1 MRALVGVD
9 VGGTFTDVAL
19 VHDGRLT
26 TAKLPT
32 TVDDQSRG
40 VMAAIELA
48 LERSGLRPTDVANLG
63 HGTTVATNALL
74 ERRGARTGFVTT
86 RGFGD
91 LLELARQTRPQLYRP
106 CAGRPAP
113 LPVVSAE
120 VDERMRPDGV
130 LVPLD
135 PESVGRAARRLRRAR
150 VDAVAVCLLHSYA
163 DPAHERETARLL
175 REQLPG
181 VFVVASHELASEYRE
196 YERASTTSIDAY
208 LGPVVRGYLDALAAA
223 AGERGL
229 PAPALMQS
237 SGGLAAIGEAA
248 SHPARLLLSGPA
260 GGVAAVVGMAGRD
273 AIAFDMGGT
282 SCDVSLIRG
291 GGAGRSTER
300 AVGGLPVRLPML
312 DIHTVGAGG
321 GSVAWIDDG
330 GALRVG
336 PRSAGAEPGPACYG
350 RGGWEPTVTDA
361 NLVLG
366 RLDSAVA
373 LAGSVR
379 LDVAAARAALR
390 PLRAGFRSLR
400 AAAEGV
406 VAVANQE
413 MVRAIRVVSVERG
426 HDPRELELV
435 AFGGAGPLHACE
447 VADALGMR
455 RVLVPA
461 AGGVLSALGIAVG
474 ERRRDAV
481 RGVMRR
487 LDGLSAAELRALVP
501 WPERARGAT
510 RIATCDLRYVG
521 QGFELELPLEPV
533 RTLAPRFHQ
542 RHAERYGYRDLDGA
556 IELVNMRAAQVV
568 AGAPLELAN
577 RPRVRPVPG
586 PAALHLDGATLWVTE
601 GWTARRR
608 GDGAWSVTR

>member
-26 TAKLPT
+26 TAKVPT

-40 VMAAIELA
+40 VMEGVRLA
-48 LERSGLRPTDVANLG
+48 LERAQVEPSDVAHLG
-63 HGTTVATNALL
+63 HGTTVATNALI
-74 ERRGARTGFVTT
+74 ERRGARTGFVAT

-91 LLELARQTRPQLYRP
+91 LLELARQTRPELYRP
-106 CAGRPAP
+106 CVGRPPP
-113 LPVVSAE
+113 LPVVTAE
-120 VDERMRPDGV
+120 VDERMVPGGV
-130 LVPLD
+130 LRPLD
-135 PESVGRAARRLRRAR
+135 VESVHRATRRLRRAG
-150 VDAVAVCLLHSYA
+150 VQAVAVCLLHSYA
-163 DPAHERETARLL
+163 NAAHELETARIL
-175 REQLPG
+175 RRQLPA
-181 VFVVASHELASEYRE
+181 VFVVASCEIAGEYRE

-208 LGPVVRGYLDALAAA
+208 LGPVVRGYLRSLRSAARR
-223 AGERGL
+223 RGL
-229 PAPALMQS
+229 PEPALMQS
-237 SGGLAAIGEAA
+237 SGGLAAVAEAA
-248 SHPARLLLSGPA
+248 AHPARLLLSGPA
-260 GGVAAVVGMAGRD
+260 GGVAAVVGMGGSD

-282 SCDVSLIRG
+282 SCDVSLIRSG
-291 GGAGRSTER
+291 SAGRSTER

-321 GSVAWIDDG
+321 GSVAWLDDG

-336 PRSAGAEPGPACYG
+336 PRSAGADPGPSCYG
-350 RGGWEPTVTDA
+350 RGGEEPTVTDA

-366 RLDSAVA
+366 RLDPDVA

-390 PLRAGFRSLR
+390 PLAAGFRSLR

-426 HDPRELELV
+426 HDPRGLELV

-481 RGVMRR
+481 RGVMRP
-487 LDGLSAAELRALVP
+487 LDELPATKLRAMVP
-501 WPERARGAT
+501 WPDRERGAIRT
-510 RIATCDLRYVG
+510 ATCDLRYAG
-521 QGFELELPLEPV
+521 QGFELELPLEPL
-533 RTLAPRFHQ
+533 RTLAARFHE
-542 RHAERYGYRDLDGA
+542 RHAERYGYADREGA
-556 IELVNMRAAQVV
+556 IELVNLRAAQVV
-568 AGAPLELAN
+568 AGARFELAG
-577 RPRVRPVPG
+577 RPRTRAVPG
-586 PAALHLDGATLWVTE
+586 PATVHLEGATLWVAP

-608 GDGAWSVTR
+608 RDGAWSVSR